1 MRLLGLD
8 PGLQRTGWGVIE
20 AAGNR
25 LGFLAAGVVVTD
37 PDDELAV
44 RLDALYR
51 GLQAVVAGH
60 GPAVA
65 AVEETVIN
73 RNLGSSLKLGQARG
87 VVLLAAAHAG
97 LGVIEYAS
105 KTVKRAVVGTG
116 AADKRQVAMMV
127 RTLLPGSGRVV
138 GDAADA
144 LAVALCHAHHQ
155 AGGAR
160 LAAALAAAG
169 PLR

>member
-25 LGFLAAGVVVTD
+25 LGFLAAGVVVTAA
-37 PDDELAV
+37 DDELAM

-60 GPAVA
+60 APTVA

-73 RNLGSSLKLGQARG
+73 RNLGSSL
-87 VVLLAAAHAG
+87 
-97 LGVIEYAS
+97 
-105 KTVKRAVVGTG
+105 
-116 AADKRQVAMMV
+116 
-127 RTLLPGSGRVV
+127 
-138 GDAADA
+138 
-144 LAVALCHAHHQ
+144 
-155 AGGAR
+155 
-160 LAAALAAAG
+160 
-169 PLR
+169 